1 MPDPWLLLIPVA
13 LLAFAFFSRW
23 ILDNPRE
30 DVDSGIMW
38 HICRRY
44 GSRMHRLRYIGLENL
59 PTARP
64 SGPLIIVSNHASG
77 VDPVLL
83 VGACRFPT
91 RWIMAKDM
99 RYPFAEP
106 FWKFADVIMVDR
118 KKRDASGTRE
128 AMNYITGGGA
138 VGIFP
143 EGGIERPAETLR
155 PFQPGVGLF
164 IRRTGAPVLP
174 VIIRGM
180 PYSDTVSKSFW
191 MRGRATMEFK
201 PLIRYT
207 GKESA
212 EEIATDLQ
220 RRYQEWTGWPVK
232 EPEAEE
238 T

>member
-1 MPDPWLLLIPVA
+1 MPSPWFMLIPIVW
-13 LLAFAFFSRW
+13 LAFAFFARW

-30 DVDSGIMW
+30 EVDAGIMW
-38 HICRRY
+38 NICRRY
-44 GSRMHRLRYIGLENL
+44 ARTMQRTRYVGLENL
-59 PTARP
+59 PATRHP
-64 SGPLIIVSNHASG
+64 GPLIVLSNHPSG
-77 VDPVLL
+77 IDPVLL
-83 VGACRFPT
+83 TGACRFNT

-99 RYPFAEP
+99 RYPLAEP

-128 AMNYITGGGA
+128 AIKHITGGGA

-143 EGGIERPAETLR
+143 EGGIERPAGTLR
-155 PFQPGVGLF
+155 PFQPGVGLL

-174 VIIRGM
+174 VIIRGT
-180 PYSDTVSKSFW
+180 PYSEDVWKSFW
-191 MRGRATMEFK
+191 TRGRVVMEFK

-207 GKESA
+207 ANESA
-212 EEIATDLQ
+212 EDIAADLQ
-220 RRYQEWTGWPVK
+220 RRYEEWTGWPVK